1 MHKSPLTTIKDHV
14 LKVAK
19 SIIVIFLTISSVA
32 FAHSGVKDKNV
43 KERMMVMKEMANN
56 TKVIG
61 QMLKGKMEFDA
72 NKAKL
77 ALERLSS
84 LSLETPEVFKV
95 NATDPK
101 SEAKSSIWDEFDKFT
116 KLSKDLAETSIVL
129 VNSIETIDDLRPALK
144 SISSGCKACHSQY
157 RE

>member
-1 MHKSPLTTIKDHV
+1 MNFFKIFTAVFI
-14 LKVAK
+14 VA
-19 SIIVIFLTISSVA
+19 SSVV

-43 KERMMVMKEMANN
+43 KERMMLMKKMADN
-56 TKVIG
+56 TKIIG
-61 QMLKGKMEFDA
+61 QMLKGKTSFDA
-72 NKAKL
+72 NEAKL

-101 SEAKSSIWDEFDKFT
+101 SEAKSAIWDEFDKFT
-116 KLSKDLAETSIVL
+116 KLSKDLAETSTVL
-129 VNSIETIDDLRPALK
+129 ANSIDTIDDLRPALRGV
-144 SISSGCKACHSQY
+144 SSGCKACHSRY

>member
-1 MHKSPLTTIKDHV
+1 MKLFKMFTVV
-14 LKVAK
+14 LITAS
-19 SIIVIFLTISSVA
+19 SIV

-43 KERMMVMKEMANN
+43 KERMTLMKEMAKN
-56 TKVIG
+56 TKTIG
-61 QMLKGKMEFDA
+61 QMLKGKTEFDA

-77 ALERLSS
+77 ALERLSA

-116 KLSKDLAETSIVL
+116 KLSIDLAETSIVL

-144 SISSGCKACHSQY
+144 GVSSGCKACHSQY